1 MKKIIIVFILLGMM
15 FSTVFSNSLT
25 AEQWKEDI
33 EFFKY
38 AAFSAY
44 LINDRVRDI
53 ERFYDLYNFILDNV
67 ENMTD
72 QQIILN
78 LMKMTH
84 FVNESHLGVLLE
96 FDEKHFF
103 PIEIKSFDGVYYIIR
118 TNEEYEEFL
127 GAEVL
132 GVNGIKLNV
141 LKKQT
146 SQYYSYDN
154 DYFFDD
160 FFSTY
165 LINNYTLLNYLE
177 VYDENV
183 VFNLLKD
190 GEIIDVVFNK
200 MLEKDYKLNIQDS
213 KEIPLPYRYH
223 FDLERSIKYPY
234 WYEFCENNNIIY
246 FKYDRVRSPENPS
259 RDSDKEMPSFEKLWN
274 EVVDITVNNNVETF
288 IFDIRHN
295 PGGFSIVANDVISK
309 INVLSH
315 KTKIYIIN
323 GIGNA
328 SAVSVIL
335 GDLVEND
342 NIILIGEPT
351 GVASS
356 TFGSSSLFLPNSNLK
371 VSYGS
376 GILKNN
382 RYDFNSYYPYINIP
396 ENYDYF
402 KQGLDASLQYIFN
415 HNKYSNDNFFSIPII
430 NNFEYRYF
438 DIFSDFIFIPFLD
451 YTLIFDLQIF
461 KVIDILDF
469 KFSSSYF
476 FNDLIILSDSL
487 NNTCVLDS
495 RGNVLFDFNY
505 ANGNL
510 FAGDINNTL
519 FVKDSNVFVYNHFS
533 NSLNI
538 IPLFNNY
545 VKSINTFYE
554 GAYVVHTKDN
564 HLLFLNNNK
573 VLHTMKF
580 FDVIKDVKTFNNK
593 LYLLTHSS
601 IHIISST
608 DYERIYIQDIQ
619 DFYINQEGLYIIKDF
634 ELFKYVDGVFNNEKI
649 IFNPYDDKLNENYIV
664 LNDATQLKVFGNNK
678 DIVIDKKES
687 VSFEKSIDE
696 KYENNIDEYLTIH
709 KTENYEIHEDF
720 FGELRIYDS
729 NNNLVF
735 EKETENI
742 PFIKVYE
749 NEGKIIINSVSTT
762 KIIDSKTY
770 DYFLFKGFIS
780 LDNLYSDGYL
790 FYQDNDRFL
799 TSINIYNGD
808 IKKYYDTNEIIEMMF
823 ESFDKSKIYTSHIKR
838 FNLKSSNEI
847 TIVNKE
853 TGEIENIVSLR
864 KADIKEFITSEESII
879 VVFHDG
885 IKFIYDT
892 EFNLLNI
899 VF

>member
-33 EFFKY
+33 KTFKDT
-38 AAFSAY
+38 AFTAY
-44 LINDRVRDI
+44 LLNDRVRDI
-53 ERFYDLYNFILDNV
+53 EGFYDLYNFILDNV

-72 QQIILN
+72 QEIIIRIIE
-78 LMKMTH
+78 MTG
-84 FVNESHLGVLLE
+84 FVSEGHLGVWPE
-96 FDEKHFF
+96 FDEKYFF

-118 TNEEYEEFL
+118 ATKEYKEFL
-127 GAEVL
+127 GSEVL
-132 GVNGIKLNV
+132 GVNGIKIDK
-141 LKKQT
+141 LKEESSKFIA
-146 SQYYSYDN
+146 YDN
-154 DYFFDD
+154 KFNLENLFQNFF
-160 FFSTY
+160 
-165 LINNYTLLNYLE
+165 INFTRLNFKGI
-177 VYDENV
+177 YDENV
-183 VFNLLKD
+183 VLNLLKD
-190 GEIIDVVFNK
+190 GKISNVTIIPQKYED
-200 MLEKDYKLNIQDS
+200 LNIHYPE
-213 KEIPLPYRYH
+213 KTPLPYKHH
-223 FDLERSIKYPY
+223 FDLERHTKHPY
-234 WYEFCENNNIIY
+234 WYDYDENNNLIY

-274 EVVDITVNNNVETF
+274 EVIDITVNNNVEYF
-288 IFDIRHN
+288 ILDIRHN
-295 PGGFSIVANDVISK
+295 PGGFLIVANDVISK

-315 KTKIYIIN
+315 KTKIYIIT

-328 SAVSVIL
+328 SAASVVL
-335 GDLVEND
+335 GGLVEND

-356 TFGSSSLFLPNSNLK
+356 TFGGNSFHLPNSNLK
-371 VSYGS
+371 VSYGN

-382 RYDFNSYYPYINIP
+382 RYDFNSYYPHINIP

-415 HNKYSNDNFFSIPII
+415 YNKYSNDNFFSIPII

-451 YTLIFDLQIF
+451 YTLIFDLQLF
-461 KVIDILDF
+461 KVLDILDF

-495 RGNVLFDFNY
+495 HGNVLFDFNY

-533 NSLNI
+533 NSINI

-554 GAYVVHTKDN
+554 GAYVIHTKDN

-593 LYLLTHSS
+593 IYLHTHSS
-601 IHIISST
+601 IHILSST
-608 DYERIYIQDIQ
+608 DYEIINIPDIQ
-619 DFYINQEGLYIIKDF
+619 SFYINEEGLYIIKDF
-634 ELFKYVDGVFNNEKI
+634 ELFKYVDGLFNNEKM
-649 IFNPYDDKLNENYIV
+649 IFNPYGDKLNENYIV
-664 LNDATQLKVFGNNK
+664 INDGTQLKVFGNKK

-687 VSFEKSIDE
+687 VIFEKSIDE

-720 FGELRIYDS
+720 FGELRIYDL

-742 PFIKVYE
+742 PFNKVYE
-749 NEGKIIINSVSTT
+749 KDGKIIINSVSTT

-780 LDNLYSDGYL
+780 LDTLYSDGYL

-808 IKKYYDTNEIIEMMF
+808 IKKYYDTNEIIETIF

-847 TIVNKE
+847 TVINKE

-864 KADIKEFITSEESII
+864 KADIKEFIISEEGII